1 VAFRPRTIVLA
12 GTTGAGSATTVA
24 TAAAATT
31 AGDTVV
37 FIITT
42 EDSSKT
48 LTSVV
53 SSTGDTCTLVGP
65 QDYNVGANRTYI
77 AYKIG
82 ITGSATDVWTA
93 TWSASAIAT
102 DITGFAFGG
111 GGVAYVTKVSAGGGA
126 SASLASGSGT
136 TSNAYAMLVGFGAVN
151 NAPTF
156 TPTAGYIQGSTNTHT
171 AAQYRIADRT
181 GSYQATMTSS
191 ISDTWACWM
200 VEFSTTDAPDPVW
213 AGSWGAK
220 PAGNATS
227 AAAAYPTGPES
238 GNLLLYPVVSKHANL
253 PSVSGYTQ
261 QDQKT
266 DGSGTGAD
274 TGSVVAT
281 LLYKVAIGS
290 ESGTLAATKTTET
303 GSGLFG
309 QQFRLVKWG
318 AQWSIASTTGAD
330 TSADASVSVTGAATL
345 DIVVGDYVVVSFA
358 DVSDVG
364 TNVWTSPLLTVPG
377 CTFSAV
383 ELSQINNDAIGD
395 DMRLA
400 VYAWR
405 CTAGS
410 ATAAPVFTATAN
422 GAAVN
427 SHRGAGIIAR
437 VRAYTPVDDASRPPR
452 PPLPARSGRRDG
464 LPPLGRQRVGKAG
477 TEASPPAPLRA
488 PGRGVRR
495 PARGHPR
502 LRGLRLA
509 ASQDALAPGPAA
521 VVRGGGRGV
530 RSRHPP
536 PRRRH
541 HGSDGADG
549 DTSRRAGVHGEQ
561 PRPEHHGS
569 DGADAHAHQQRR
581 THGDDLTMATHY
593 WTWGDTGA
601 YIEATCTNSDGS
613 TPDFSTA
620 DTLQVEVFR
629 KGNLSS
635 VILDGAPST
644 PSLGKLR
651 YTFVSGDS
659 TTIPNRLREEYAL
672 LWHATWSGSRVSYPG
687 GSYDTLEVQGDP
699 QGVPV
704 DLGTVSYLTTA
715 AAAATYVPIEGD
727 ATVYG
732 QKTFAIDGD
741 ETYLKLDA
749 RGANRHVL
757 AVWRN
762 SNTTGDDAW
771 DIGTLLNS
779 QGAYYSNAWMVLSGT
794 MEAVADADGVKKPR
808 PGSLDPSMLNIWADV
823 EGPAIATRPYYSA
836 SPGPNYV
843 AMDPDGY
850 YVFGVDKDGGL
861 RWGLTAQAASSGPF
875 DIAVFDA
882 RLYRTG
888 AAALRTDSSLTV
900 DGLLRPNGSGGVTV
914 NNLAPYN
921 AKRADGAA
929 DVALFY
935 LDSGNVLNIARD
947 SNVTRT
953 LVPGEVQFP
962 KQDFSRDRLTILDNG
977 NIGIGTTSVFGSGV
991 GVIGI
996 QNAPTPP
1003 STNPSGGGVLYV
1015 EAGALKYRGS
1025 AGTVT
1030 TIAAA

>member
-437 VRAYTPVDDASRPPR
+437 VRAYTPVDDPAPR
-452 PPLPARSGRRDG
+452 PRAWQVRGPRPAQADLVALNGVAPPTFVAVDDVRQPRPWAVSRTRPQLPDFLSPQGAAFAAPAVDDLPRPRPRAPAPRRPVQADDAVYATVAATIVYVDG
-464 LPPLGRQRVGKAG
+464 PQPPSPRRPRR
-477 TEASPPAPLRA
+477 PPAPPPDLELVPPMAVDDVAPVRPRA
-488 PGRGVRR
+488 P
-495 PARGHPR
+495 AR
-502 LRGLRLA
+502 
-509 ASQDALAPGPAA
+509 
-521 VVRGGGRGV
+521 
-530 RSRHPP
+530 
-536 PRRRH
+536 
-541 HGSDGADG
+541 
-549 DTSRRAGVHGEQ
+549 RRAGVPDDALVPPQ
-561 PRPEHHGS
+561 PATIVAALDAMAPRTRPAARWRS
-569 DGADAHAHQQRR
+569 PAPVDVLLAQTPATIVAALDALQARAWAPPRR
-581 THGDDLTMATHY
+581 PGPPPLDVLAGPPLFVDLVLRGPEFRRPALYRFRQVDDL
-593 WTWGDTGA
+593 WL
-601 YIEATCTNSDGS
+601 
-613 TPDFSTA
+613 PV
-620 DTLQVEVFR
+620 QV
-629 KGNLSS
+629 
-635 VILDGAPST
+635 P
-644 PSLGKLR
+644 
-651 YTFVSGDS
+651 
-659 TTIPNRLREEYAL
+659 
-672 LWHATWSGSRVSYPG
+672 
-687 GSYDTLEVQGDP
+687 
-699 QGVPV
+699 
-704 DLGTVSYLTTA
+704 
-715 AAAATYVPIEGD
+715 
-727 ATVYG
+727 
-732 QKTFAIDGD
+732 
-741 ETYLKLDA
+741 
-749 RGANRHVL
+749 
-757 AVWRN
+757 
-762 SNTTGDDAW
+762 
-771 DIGTLLNS
+771 
-779 QGAYYSNAWMVLSGT
+779 
-794 MEAVADADGVKKPR
+794 
-808 PGSLDPSMLNIWADV
+808 
-823 EGPAIATRPYYSA
+823 
-836 SPGPNYV
+836 PGPEPVSSDTILV
-843 AMDPDGY
+843 A
-850 YVFGVDKDGGL
+850 
-861 RWGLTAQAASSGPF
+861 AE
-875 DIAVFDA
+875 I
-882 RLYRTG
+882 
-888 AAALRTDSSLTV
+888 TV
-900 DGLLRPNGSGGVTV
+900 LV
-914 NNLAPYN
+914 
-921 AKRADGAA
+921 AA
-929 DVALFY
+929 DV
-935 LDSGNVLNIARD
+935 SV
-947 SNVTRT
+947 
-953 LVPGEVQFP
+953 LVPEDYEADVVEEDVILVPEDTEVE
-962 KQDFSRDRLTILDNG
+962 
-977 NIGIGTTSVFGSGV
+977 
-991 GVIGI
+991 
-996 QNAPTPP
+996 P
-1003 STNPSGGGVLYV
+1003 S
-1015 EAGALKYRGS
+1015 
-1025 AGTVT
+1025 
-1030 TIAAA
+1030 